1 MNLQDYL
8 PFFTALSLQ
17 GQDALN
23 SFAVNKTFKKG
34 YRFHSGSSDCL
45 GLMAMTGGQL
55 RAFII
60 SESGRELTLYRLTDG
75 EVCLFTASCI
85 LKNANFDIFIE
96 TEKDS
101 SCILIPSGALESVIK
116 EPPAQEFINALM
128 AKRLSDVL
136 WLIENAFFKSLDSRI
151 AAFLVEQSALENS
164 HALSITHGE
173 IAKHIGSARE
183 AVSRMLKHFQSEN
196 LIKVERGQIVI
207 ADINGLITLA
217 NA

>member
-8 PFFTALSLQ
+8 PFFAYLSSQGQNALS
-17 GQDALN
+17 
-23 SFAVNKTFKKG
+23 SFAVNKAFKKG
-34 YRFHSGSSDCL
+34 HRFHSGSSDCL
-45 GLMAMTGGQL
+45 GLMTVTDGQL

-101 SCILIPSGALESVIK
+101 NCILVPSNALESVIK
-116 EPPAQEFINALM
+116 EPPAEEFINELM

-164 HALSITHGE
+164 HALTITHGE
-173 IAKHIGSARE
+173 IARHIGSARE
-183 AVSRMLKHFQSEN
+183 AVSRMLKHFQLEN
-196 LIKVERGQIVI
+196 LVNVERGQII
-207 ADINGLITLA
+207 ITDINSIIALA
-217 NA
+217 NS